1 MKNLERRLETLESR
15 TPKVDGEQA
24 LKFAAAVSALFDAVG
39 TRALYVDG
47 LQDFRSGMD
56 FLWQRLQAGTTTEA
70 DRAMLD
76 GLPKTHVTPEKLVEA
91 VMQVQG
97 KY

>member
-1 MKNLERRLETLESR
+1 MAKLEHRLQVLEAR
-15 TPKVDGEQA
+15 APKTDGEQGRQ
-24 LKFAAAVSALFDAVG
+24 FAAAVSALFDAVS

-47 LQDFRSGMD
+47 LEDFRSDMD
-56 FLWQRLQAGTTTEA
+56 FLWERLQAGTTTEA

-91 VMQVQG
+91 VMMVRD

>member
-1 MKNLERRLETLESR
+1 MKNLERRLQVLEHQ
-15 TPKVDGEQA
+15 TPTGDNEQD
-24 LKFAAAVSALFDAVG
+24 LKFQAAVSALFDAVS

-47 LQDFRSGMD
+47 LQDFRSDMN
-56 FLWQRLQAGTTTEA
+56 FLCERLQAGTTTEA
-70 DRAMLD
+70 DQAMLN

-91 VMQVQG
+91 VMKIRD